1 MEVDQLKTISVLQS
15 LNLSNLN
22 YDLDTPDAV
31 GENQDIGHSSKLSSS
46 ASVDELMAEHQ
57 KQLQNINDN

>member
-1 MEVDQLKTISVLQS
+1 M
-15 LNLSNLN
+15 N

-31 GENQDIGHSSKLSSS
+31 GENPHIGHSSKLSSS